1 MTSELVSFLNVGS
14 KGLSLVVTSSRMEMS
29 KGVSCMNKNIIY
41 KTVGVVILLLIG
53 EGVFG
58 WAVYWPVLW
67 FLLEWKYVY
76 WLVFALGF
84 LLTGL
89 TGLVIGWSSLV
100 LVVGVWI
107 LSLLKGFLGKDTWM
121 EVLAV
126 TGVAWAASL
135 VTGLQFSLVEAVVIA
150 SVMVFAKMRASLGGE
165 IRV

>member
-1 MTSELVSFLNVGS
+1 
-14 KGLSLVVTSSRMEMS
+14 
-29 KGVSCMNKNIIY
+29 MNKNIIY
-41 KTVGVVILLLIG
+41 KMVGVVILLLIG

-100 LVVGVWI
+100 LVVGVWV

-126 TGVAWAASL
+126 TGVAWAVSL

-150 SVMVFAKMRASLGGE
+150 SIMVFAKMRNSLGGE

>member
-1 MTSELVSFLNVGS
+1 MSFLNVGS

-29 KGVSCMNKNIIY
+29 KGVSCIMNKNIIY
-41 KTVGVVILLLIG
+41 KMVGVVILLLIG

-100 LVVGVWI
+100 LIVGVWI

-121 EVLAV
+121 DVLAV
-126 TGVAWAASL
+126 TGVAWVASL

-150 SVMVFAKMRASLGGE
+150 SIMVFAKMRNSLGGE

>member
-1 MTSELVSFLNVGS
+1 MRFLNVDS

-29 KGVSCMNKNIIY
+29 KGVSCIMNKNIIY
-41 KTVGVVILLLIG
+41 KMVGVVILLLIG

-100 LVVGVWI
+100 LIVGVWI

-121 EVLAV
+121 DVLVV
-126 TGVAWAASL
+126 TGVAWVFSL

-150 SVMVFAKMRASLGGE
+150 SIMVFAKMRNSLGGE